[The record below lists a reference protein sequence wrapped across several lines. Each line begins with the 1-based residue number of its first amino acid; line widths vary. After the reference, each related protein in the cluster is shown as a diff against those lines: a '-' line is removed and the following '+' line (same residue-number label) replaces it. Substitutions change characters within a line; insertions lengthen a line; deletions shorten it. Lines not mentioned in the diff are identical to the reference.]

1 MEYVQSDVYCNYVAF
16 GRLAREIAG
25 EYKSDLRM
33 SKLALEALQL
43 ATEWYMVKFF
53 KDTKEIAL
61 SSHRTNIFAKDMQ
74 LAKRLRESKEKQY
87 TF

>member
-1 MEYVQSDVYCNYVAF
+1 MDIYGIYIAF

-25 EYKSDLRM
+25 EYKNDLRM

-53 KDTKEIAL
+53 RDTKLIAL
-61 SSHRTNIFAKDMQ
+61 SSHRTRIFPKDMQ
-74 LAKRLRESKEKQY
+74 LTKRLQKDKRY
-87 TF
+87 TM